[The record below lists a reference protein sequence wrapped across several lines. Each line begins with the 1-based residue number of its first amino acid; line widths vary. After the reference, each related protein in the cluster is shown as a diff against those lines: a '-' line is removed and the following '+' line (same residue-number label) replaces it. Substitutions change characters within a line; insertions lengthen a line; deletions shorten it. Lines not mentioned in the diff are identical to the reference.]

1 MKNSL
6 FKRVVAAAAAVP
18 MALTQCLTVN
28 TFAVED
34 ADIAS
39 AAVAADNSITL
50 GDLLYIAGSDK
61 DQASDWNLTVDTV
74 IDEMINN
81 GKNSGVIDPTS
92 IYKKIIAR
100 SGEYAKLVEDI
111 TKCIGNVE
119 YLVDDFGDVYV
130 TAKLSNAA
138 SAFESVAMAKV
149 SAALDELKA
158 QFADHEE
165 LLEDLENVKFFED
178 VVIAGEF
185 KITSTLSNF
194 DLSKEFETGIVFTDA
209 ATGKEYKNLDI
220 GNYVQEKLVELEASA
235 TKTLD
240 DIIAAYD
247 LTDEDVEELVR
258 DSDEYKELIDKYSQP
273 ITLTKEEVVIA
284 VKASEDYNNLVADLV
299 SKGLTEEQAK
309 EEIEKSEDYQ
319 NLIEEYSKVEINLT
333 REEVE
338 ELVINSQEYK
348 DKMTEI
354 QNEYDET
361 FAKMSVKIREAE
373 TELDDIIVKIK
384 SKIFEAWI
392 YYNKSFSGEYNSF
405 AELVNA
411 VNAKIAA
418 KGWDKKLAEYGFDS
432 KIPASGAA
440 IAANPTVVEYFEKA
454 VNKIESIAPVTVDIE
469 AAELGEFL
477 DSLSN
482 ISVSYADGTATFSA
496 QFPDAEIDEVR
507 EYLASQGKELA
518 KDDNGNEIPSYKKI
532 SVTVESGNLTS
543 NVKTSF
549 DIVRVME
556 TETVQTTTTT
566 STTTSTT
573 TTTTTSD
580 TTTSSTN
587 SGICDSTTSTTTTSS
602 TTTSTDTTTS
612 SSTTTSTD
620 TTTSSSTTTST
631 DTTTSSSTTSSSTT
645 TSTDTTTSTTTTTYV
660 AVAGVYVDIEAE
672 DGFYTNIDDSFA
684 KEQVSNLSLFVK
696 YNTISVDENGIET
709 IVDES
714 VSSAYDIT
722 GSFKFSTTPG
732 AAYDSSKTSFL
743 YDIGL
748 LYNGMDI
755 VDQYGNTVITDG
767 AILRTSTDGIVTVP
781 AYIGLKGDADLD
793 NKITSRDAAMVLD
806 YYANLSSGAD
816 AATIEFSV
824 DSDLVSGPDSIYDD
838 FAAFLADVDTAID
851 PSVAWKTG
859 KSGRRLLASDAG
871 AILTYYA
878 YIQNAE
884 PGKAAWSVVLGNT
897 QA

>member
-39 AAVAADNSITL
+39 AAVAADETL
-50 GDLLYIAGSDK
+50 TLNDLLYIAADDE
-61 DQASDWNLTVDTV
+61 DQKSNWDLLASAA
-74 IDEMINN
+74 IDNAIDN
-81 GKNSGVIDPTS
+81 GGLSGVIETES
-92 IYKKIIAR
+92 LYKKLIAL
-100 SGEYAKLVEDI
+100 SGKYAKLTENITNGLGDIEYKLADSKEIVLTLKATSVVDAFEGDAQDKINKEVDKLKSKYAGIPQFDALVEDLD
-111 TKCIGNVE
+111 N
-119 YLVDDFGDVYV
+119 LVVFDGVKIEGVF
-130 TAKLSNAA
+130 TATIDLHELEAGRFRAELVFEDTADGGKLYNDIDIADYA
-138 SAFESVAMAKV
+138 LNK
-149 SAALDELKA
+149 LDELKIVAERNLYELAEKYNIDTAAVLDEINEAEDYYASLIKRA
-158 QFADHEE
+158 QKKVAGFVIGSSFNPFSGDFADYSV
-165 LLEDLENVKFFED
+165 LAQALNAKLEAE
-178 VVIAGEF
+178 
-185 KITSTLSNF
+185 
-194 DLSKEFETGIVFTDA
+194 GI
-209 ATGKEYKNLDI
+209 Y
-220 GNYVQEKLVELEASA
+220 EKLEAHN
-235 TKTLD
+235 
-240 DIIAAYD
+240 I
-247 LTDEDVEELVR
+247 
-258 DSDEYKELIDKYSQP
+258 
-273 ITLTKEEVVIA
+273 
-284 VKASEDYNNLVADLV
+284 
-299 SKGLTEEQAK
+299 
-309 EEIEKSEDYQ
+309 
-319 NLIEEYSKVEINLT
+319 
-333 REEVE
+333 
-338 ELVINSQEYK
+338 
-348 DKMTEI
+348 
-354 QNEYDET
+354 
-361 FAKMSVKIREAE
+361 
-373 TELDDIIVKIK
+373 
-384 SKIFEAWI
+384 
-392 YYNKSFSGEYNSF
+392 
-405 AELVNA
+405 
-411 VNAKIAA
+411 
-418 KGWDKKLAEYGFDS
+418 DKKLPE
-432 KIPASGAA
+432 SGAA
-440 IAANPTVVEYFEKA
+440 FASDDTVVKYFEKA
-454 VNKIESIAPVTVDIE
+454 INKFNEISPIAVDID
-469 AAELGEFL
+469 AAEIGEFMDEL
-477 DSLSN
+477 YG
-482 ISVSYADGTATFSA
+482 ISVSYDGRTATFTASY
-496 QFPDAEIDEVR
+496 PDDEIDEVR
-507 EYLASQGKELA
+507 EYLASQGKQFKTGEDGKEILPC
-518 KDDNGNEIPSYKKI
+518 KNISITVRYIPS
-532 SVTVESGNLTS
+532 SV
-543 NVKTSF
+543 NVSA
-549 DIVRVME
+549 DVVRVME
-556 TETVQTTTTT
+556 TEPIQTTTTT
-566 STTTSTT
+566 STTSTTTT

-587 SGICDSTTSTTTTSS
+587 SGICDSTTSTTTT
-602 TTTSTDTTTS
+602 
-612 SSTTTSTD
+612 
-620 TTTSSSTTTST
+620 
-631 DTTTSSSTTSSSTT
+631 SSTT

-722 GSFKFSTTPG
+722 GSFKFSTTPDE
-732 AAYDSSKTSFL
+732 AYDSSKTSFL

-884 PGKAAWSVVLGNT
+884 PGKAAWAAVLGNT

>member
-612 SSTTTSTD
+612 
-620 TTTSSSTTTST
+620 
-631 DTTTSSSTTSSSTT
+631 
-645 TSTDTTTSTTTTTYV
+645 TTTTTYV

>member
-39 AAVAADNSITL
+39 AAVAADDAITL
-50 GDLLYIAGSDK
+50 DSFLYIAPDDA
-61 DQASDWNLTVDTV
+61 DQASNWNTIISSAVDNAV
-74 IDEMINN
+74 DN
-81 GKNSGVIDPTS
+81 GGLSGVIETES
-92 IYKKIIAR
+92 LYKKLIAL
-100 SGEYAKLVEDI
+100 SGKYAKLTENITNGLGDIEYKLNDSRDIVLTLNAKDVVDAFEGDAKEKINKEINKLKSKYAGISQFDALVEDLDNLVVFD
-111 TKCIGNVE
+111 GVE
-119 YLVDDFGDVYV
+119 IEGVF
-130 TAKLSNAA
+130 TATIS
-138 SAFESVAMAKV
+138 
-149 SAALDELKA
+149 
-158 QFADHEE
+158 
-165 LLEDLENVKFFED
+165 LEDLLSNKISANVVFED
-178 VVIAGEF
+178 TVGGEKYNNDDIARYALDKLEE
-185 KITSTLSNF
+185 L
-194 DLSKEFETGIVFTDA
+194 KEAAAKNVSAIAEKYDVDTTAIIDEINEAEDYYASLIKKAYKKAAAFVFGYSFNPYSGDFA
-209 ATGKEYKNLDI
+209 DYSVLAQALNAKLEAEGVY
-220 GNYVQEKLVELEASA
+220 EKLEAHN
-235 TKTLD
+235 
-240 DIIAAYD
+240 I
-247 LTDEDVEELVR
+247 
-258 DSDEYKELIDKYSQP
+258 
-273 ITLTKEEVVIA
+273 
-284 VKASEDYNNLVADLV
+284 
-299 SKGLTEEQAK
+299 
-309 EEIEKSEDYQ
+309 
-319 NLIEEYSKVEINLT
+319 
-333 REEVE
+333 
-338 ELVINSQEYK
+338 
-348 DKMTEI
+348 
-354 QNEYDET
+354 
-361 FAKMSVKIREAE
+361 
-373 TELDDIIVKIK
+373 
-384 SKIFEAWI
+384 
-392 YYNKSFSGEYNSF
+392 
-405 AELVNA
+405 
-411 VNAKIAA
+411 
-418 KGWDKKLAEYGFDS
+418 DKKL
-432 KIPASGAA
+432 PTSGAA
-440 IAANPTVVEYFEKA
+440 FASDATVVKYFEKA
-454 VNKIESIAPVTVDIE
+454 INKLNEVSPVAVNIE
-469 AAELGEFL
+469 AAELGAFMDEL
-477 DSLSN
+477 TD
-482 ISVSYADGTATFSA
+482 ISVSIDGSKVSFSA
-496 QFPDAEIDEVR
+496 SFPDDEAEAVKAYWETQNKEVKGTTYKTIDVVVDYEGSTGVDAQLDIKR
-507 EYLASQGKELA
+507 VIELEDKE
-518 KDDNGNEIPSYKKI
+518 
-532 SVTVESGNLTS
+532 
-543 NVKTSF
+543 
-549 DIVRVME
+549 
-556 TETVQTTTTT
+556 TTTTT

-573 TTTTTSD
+573 TTTSSTTTSSETTTSD
-580 TTTSSTN
+580 TTTSS
-587 SGICDSTTSTTTTSS
+587 TTTSS

-620 TTTSSSTTTST
+620 T
-631 DTTTSSSTTSSSTT
+631 TTSSSTT

-824 DSDLVSGPDSIYDD
+824 DSDLVSGPDSIYDN

-851 PSVAWKTG
+851 PSAAWKTG

-884 PGKAAWSVVLGNT
+884 PGKAAWAAVLGNT